1 MDFMFDFVTFDC
13 YGTLIDW
20 ENGIADAFAQAY
32 GAIDRDAVLRAY
44 AEIEPVV
51 ESERYRRYREVLDE
65 TAARIALRF
74 GLTPR
79 AGFLPESLPDWK
91 AFDDTNAAL
100 ERMRAAGIKL
110 GILTNCDDDLNA
122 ATRRNHFTVEFDL
135 VITAQQVRAYKP
147 APAHFDAAR
156 ERIGSAR
163 WLHAAQS
170 DFHDVVPCNLFNI
183 PNAWINRKKE
193 TPLAGGVPTYEF
205 ADMKGLAEFLTT

>member
-65 TAARIALRF
+65 TAARIARRF

-79 AGFLPESLPDWK
+79 AGFLPESLPHWK
-91 AFDDTNAAL
+91 AFDDTNDAL

-156 ERIGSAR
+156 ERIGNAR

-170 DFHDVVPCNLFNI
+170 NFHDVVPCNLFNI

-193 TPLAGGVPTYEF
+193 APLAGGVPTYEF
-205 ADMKGLAEFLTT
+205 ADVKGLAEFLTT